1 MSDADET
8 TTPGATTT
16 RDDAGIGEGPDTDGE
31 PLLSVR
37 DLQVHFDTRE
47 GTVRAVDGVSF
58 DVHPGEVVCV
68 VGESGSG
75 KTVTAESITQLIDMP
90 PGRIAGGEVIFDGQ
104 NLAEL
109 SDKQLRSVRGSRIG
123 HIFQNPQGALN
134 PVYSVGW
141 QIREAVQLH
150 RDVSKGAAREE
161 AIDLLD
167 RVGIPSA
174 AERVDEYPHE
184 FSGGM
189 RQRVVIAMAL
199 AARPDLLIA
208 DEPTTAL
215 DVTIQAQ
222 ILRLLKEIQEEFDT
236 AIVFITHDLGV
247 VAEMADKV
255 VVMYS
260 GKVMERGDVYEVFE
274 EPAHPYTQALLRCL
288 PGRGRT
294 ETTEA
299 IGGSLP
305 DPTDPPDGCR
315 FHPRCSL
322 AVEDC
327 TVGEQPPLE
336 GVDLEDDPHVASC
349 IFYQPGYD
357 DTQVRQQARDL
368 AIGGADGAETR
379 TDGGASGDDP
389 TSGGDPAAPGG
400 DRR

>member
-1 MSDADET
+1 MSDTHDET
-8 TTPGATTT
+8 EPRGGASTAT
-16 RDDAGIGEGPDTDGE
+16 DAGVRDGPDADSE
-31 PLLSVR
+31 PLLSIS

-90 PGRIAGGEVIFDGQ
+90 PGRIAGGEVRFDGRD
-104 NLAEL
+104 LTEL
-109 SDKQLRSVRGSRIG
+109 SDKQLRNIRGSRIG

-141 QIREAVQLH
+141 QIREAVRLH
-150 RDVSKGAAREE
+150 RDVSKAAAHEE

-167 RVGIPSA
+167 RVGIPNA

-222 ILRLLKEIQEEFDT
+222 ILRLLKEIQAEFDT

-247 VAEMADKV
+247 VAEMADRV

-274 EPAHPYTQALLRCL
+274 RPAHPYTQALMRCL

-305 DPTDPPDGCR
+305 EPTDPPDGCR
-315 FHPRCSL
+315 FNPRCSL

-327 TVGEQPPLE
+327 AVGEQPPLE
-336 GVDLEDDPHVASC
+336 GVEFEDDSHVASC
-349 IFYQPGYD
+349 VFYQPGYD
-357 DTQVRQQARDL
+357 DTTVREQARDL
-368 AIGGADGAETR
+368 SVGGAESTETR
-379 TDGGASGDDP
+379 TDGG
-389 TSGGDPAAPGG
+389 SGGEH
-400 DRR
+400 R